1 MDQARI
7 DTDAKLKAMEKRLS
21 GIYRESQ
28 RDIAQKWNEYMSS
41 SKSVIDSKQ
50 KLLSDAMSSGDKE
63 EIAKAKKALEDAK
76 LEQTLLN
83 KQYKDM
89 LDDITTKLAHV
100 NEIATAYINGQMP
113 NIYAINH
120 NAIEPTAD
128 SLGIDFTIV
137 NERAVQELVES
148 GDITLPKR
156 KMSIPK
162 DKLWNTKQLNSSLLQ
177 GIIQGESMDKIARRI
192 LPVVDNNRK
201 SAIRMARTMTTGAE
215 NLGRLDS
222 YKELEDAG
230 VILTKIWSATMDER
244 TRLSHMMMDG
254 EEVGIKKKFSNG
266 LMYPGDP
273 SGDGSEVWNCRCSME
288 VNIKGFKGGRR

>member
-1 MDQARI
+1 MS
-7 DTDAKLKAMEKRLS
+7 E
-21 GIYRESQ
+21 IYRESQ
-28 RDIAQKWNEYMSS
+28 RDIAQKWNEYMLR
-41 SKSVIDSKQ
+41 SKNTIESKQ
-50 KLLSDAMSSGDKE
+50 KRFSDALRSGDKE
-63 EIAKAKKALEDAK
+63 EIAKAKKALENAK
-76 LEQTLLN
+76 LNQTLRSQ
-83 KQYKDM
+83 QYEDM

-113 NIYAINH
+113 SIYAINH

-201 SAIRMARTMTTGAE
+201 SAIRTARTMTTGAE